1 MICLLKCIARGCK
14 NVLEVERGVQANPLE
29 PPAYTVRH
37 HLLLLH
43 NQVHDKRSIAELLH
57 VYINRALLAACEVGV
72 FFKRNITTL

>member
-1 MICLLKCIARGCK
+1 MFWRWKGGFKRTPF
-14 NVLEVERGVQANPLE
+14 N
-29 PPAYTVRH
+29 PPAYTVRACRH
-37 HLLLLH
+37 HVLLLH